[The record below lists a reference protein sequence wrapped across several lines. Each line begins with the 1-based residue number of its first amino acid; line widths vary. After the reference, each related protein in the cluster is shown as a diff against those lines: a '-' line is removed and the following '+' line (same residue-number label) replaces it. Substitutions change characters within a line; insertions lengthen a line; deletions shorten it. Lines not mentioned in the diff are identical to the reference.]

1 MLTGM
6 TEEDWALVLRVFRA
20 VRSRRGAQGQ
30 DDRRFLEAVHYCT
43 VNSIRWRAL
52 PSEFGPWNTVWK
64 RFWRLSQ
71 NGTWEAFFQALAA
84 GSRTSGLIQ
93 MFDSTSIRA
102 HVSAAGAKGGRK
114 IRRLDTHEAGSA
126 RKSTSRSTAT
136 AIRSTFI

>member
-6 TEEDWALVLRVFRA
+6 TEEDWALVLRIFRA

-84 GSRTSGLIQ
+84 CSGTSGLIQ
-93 MFDSTSIRA
+93 MFDGTSIHA
-102 HVSAAGAKGGRK
+102 HVSAAAQK
-114 IRRLDTHEAGSA
+114 
-126 RKSTSRSTAT
+126 
-136 AIRSTFI
+136 

>member
-84 GSRTSGLIQ
+84 CSRTSGMIQ

-114 IRRLDTHEAGSA
+114 IRRLDAHAAGSA
-126 RKSTSRSTAT
+126 QKSTSRSTAT
-136 AIRSTFI
+136 AIRSIFI

>member
-84 GSRTSGLIQ
+84 CSRTSDLIQ
-93 MFDSTSIRA
+93 MFGCISIRA
-102 HVSAAGAKGGRK
+102 HVPAAGAKRDIK
-114 IRRLDTHEAGSA
+114 IRCLDAHAAGSA

-136 AIRSTFI
+136 AVRSTFI

>member
-84 GSRTSGLIQ
+84 CSE
-93 MFDSTSIRA
+93 
-102 HVSAAGAKGGRK
+102 
-114 IRRLDTHEAGSA
+114 RRG
-126 RKSTSRSTAT
+126 
-136 AIRSTFI
+136 